1 VPIDPEQLTR
11 QIGRRVAE
19 LRIERGL
26 TQEAFSVVLRSTV
39 QWVSQVEAGRNL
51 TIHTLAKIANAL
63 DVTVAELLIE
73 PKPEARAVRR
83 GRPRKQP

>member
-19 LRIERGL
+19 LRIGRGL

-63 DVTVAELLIE
+63 DVTVAELLVE
-73 PKPEARAVRR
+73 AKPDSRAVRR